1 MKKVYQMKKNLSQNV
16 HSLCFGETFR
26 DNNLKLSWTGTVT
39 QKFVIDRDL
48 ETKRLRKTALTDN
61 ENASSIFFRRKTIF
75 QKGKGGFNLNLNID
89 R

>member
-1 MKKVYQMKKNLSQNV
+1 MKKNQAQNV

-39 QKFVIDRDL
+39 QKFVIDGDL

-61 ENASSIFFRRKTIF
+61 ENASSIFFSLNVERRF
-75 QKGKGGFNLNLNID
+75 FRREKGGFNLNLNID